1 MPVYNN
7 LFDVLEVYCIPIS
20 LTFPMLEN
28 LENVHLL
35 PPDVISLV
43 EGANPG
49 S

>member
-1 MPVYNN
+1 MLIYNN
-7 LFDVLEVYCIPIS
+7 LFGVLEVYCIPIS
-20 LTFPMLEN
+20 LIFPMLEN
-28 LENVHLL
+28 LENVYLL